1 MTKITQK
8 FLQNDDICDE
18 EKSYH
23 EWVANNLEYIQ
34 TNKQHV
40 GVMKKLYMEGFAAGF
55 QQKKQFQAKEW
66 LQK

>member
-1 MTKITQK
+1 MNE
-8 FLQNDDICDE
+8 LICDE

-23 EWVANNLEYIQ
+23 EWVSQNLEYIQ
-34 TNKQHV
+34 QNKQHI

-55 QQKKQFQAKEW
+55 VHRNKVNAEEQ